1 MIELRESTEVPA
13 ESLMTVVAQLLKHKR
28 DIIFSVDPEAPV
40 LEAIRLM
47 AEHGVGA
54 LLVMQGQELVGVV
67 SERDYARKVILKGRS
82 SSETSVRQIMSSPV
96 LTVRP
101 DQSVRE
107 CMQIMTD
114 KRVRHLP
121 VVEHERVAGVLSIGD
136 LVRAVLEE
144 QQKTIE
150 ELEQYIRS

>member
-1 MIELRESTEVPA
+1 M
-13 ESLMTVVAQLLKHKR
+13 ESLSGTAVAAEALMAVVAQLLKHKGN
-28 DIIFSVDPEAPV
+28 DIYSVDPEAPV

-47 AEHGVGA
+47 AEYGVGA
-54 LLVMQGQELVGVV
+54 LLVMQGQRLVGVV
-67 SERDYARKVILKGRS
+67 SERDYARKVILNGRS
-82 SSETSVRQIMSSPV
+82 SSETPVRQIMSSPV
-96 LTVRP
+96 LSVRP

-107 CMQIMTD
+107 CMQIVTD

-121 VVEHERVAGVLSIGD
+121 VVEGERVVGVLSIGD
-136 LVRAVLEE
+136 LVRSVLEE

>member
-1 MIELRESTEVPA
+1 
-13 ESLMTVVAQLLKHKR
+13 MTVVAQLLKHKG
-28 DIIFSVDPEAPV
+28 DTIYSVDPEAPV

-47 AEHGVGA
+47 AEYGIGA
-54 LLVMQGQELVGVV
+54 LLVMQGHRLIGVV

-82 SSETSVRQIMSSPV
+82 SSETLVRQIMSSPV

-107 CMQIMTD
+107 CMQLVTD
-114 KRVRHLP
+114 RRIRHLP
-121 VVEHERVAGVLSIGD
+121 VVEGERVVGVLSIGD

-150 ELEQYIRS
+150 ELEQYIRG

>member
-1 MIELRESTEVPA
+1 MA
-13 ESLMTVVAQLLKHKR
+13 EVAQLLKHKGST
-28 DIIFSVDPEAPV
+28 IYSVDPEAPV

-47 AEHGVGA
+47 AEHHVGA
-54 LLVMQGQELVGVV
+54 LLVMRDQQLVGVV

-82 SSETSVRQIMSSPV
+82 SSATAVRQIMSSPV

-101 DQSVRE
+101 DQLVRE

-121 VVEHERVAGVLSIGD
+121 VIEGGRVIGVLSIGD

>member
-1 MIELRESTEVPA
+1 
-13 ESLMTVVAQLLKHKR
+13 MTTAAALLKHKGQSIYGVPP
-28 DIIFSVDPEAPV
+28 DAPV

-54 LLVMQGQELVGVV
+54 LLVMQGEQLIGVV

-82 SSETSVRQIMSSPV
+82 SNDTPVRQIMSAPV

-101 DQSVRE
+101 DQSVND
-107 CMQIMTD
+107 CMRIMTEN
-114 KRVRHLP
+114 RIRHLP
-121 VVEHERVAGVLSIGD
+121 VTEGVQVIGVLSIGD

-144 QQKTIE
+144 QQRTIA
-150 ELEQYIRS
+150 ELEHYIHS

>member
-1 MIELRESTEVPA
+1 MA
-13 ESLMTVVAQLLKHKR
+13 VVAQLLKHKP
-28 DIIFSVDPEAPV
+28 DTIYSVAPGAPV

-54 LLVMQGQELVGVV
+54 LLVMEGQQLVGVV

-96 LTVRP
+96 WTVRP

-107 CMQIMTD
+107 CMQIVND

-121 VVEHERVAGVLSIGD
+121 VVENGRLAGIVSIGD
-136 LVRAVLEE
+136 VVKNRVDEVEE
-144 QQKTIE
+144 EASSLRQFITTA
-150 ELEQYIRS
+150 